1 MHPGDV
7 FPFIIVLAVISMIF
21 VYKVAKLYLEARYGP
36 LGHPRKGRE
45 NGSRPKG
52 PPLDQDG
59 YEALQQ
65 RSAELSRRLAN
76 LEEILRAEHTTTK

>member
-1 MHPGDV
+1 MHPGEI
-7 FPFIIVLAVISMIF
+7 FPFIIVLAVIATVF
-21 VYKVAKLYLEARYGP
+21 VYKLAKLYLEARYGP
-36 LGHPRKGRE
+36 LDHSRKKREKKPR
-45 NGSRPKG
+45 PQG

-65 RSAELSRRLAN
+65 RSAELNRRLAN